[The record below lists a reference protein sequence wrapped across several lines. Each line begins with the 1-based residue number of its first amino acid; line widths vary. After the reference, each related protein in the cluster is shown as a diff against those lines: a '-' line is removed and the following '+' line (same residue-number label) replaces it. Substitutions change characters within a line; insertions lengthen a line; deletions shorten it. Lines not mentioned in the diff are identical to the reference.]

1 MLHSGWKYCRRRR
14 VDDAKPSAAVM
25 RTKRLPRLRLA
36 HGLACLGLVA
46 LGAIVTGCTGRE
58 RVERPPNFIIILTDD
73 QGYADVGVY
82 GARGFDT
89 PNLDRLAQDGI
100 RFTSFYMANSACS
113 PSRAALL
120 TGSYPDRVGMPR
132 VLGPRSTIG
141 LNPDEITIAE
151 LLKSRGYATAAVGKW
166 HLGDHP
172 VFLPTNQGFDTYFGI
187 PYSNDMSPDPRN
199 NPRPHASG
207 HPPLP
212 LIRDTTIIEREPDQ
226 STLTRRYTE
235 EVIAFIET
243 HADRPFFVYL
253 AHTFPHV
260 PLYAS
265 QHFRGSTEQG
275 LYGDV
280 ISEIDA
286 SLGAIL
292 ATLERLGLDQH
303 TLIAFTS
310 DNGPWLIFGNHSGSA
325 GPLRE
330 GKGTTF
336 EGGQRVPGIMRWPGQ
351 IPAGQ
356 VSNEPVTAMDFLP
369 TLARLAGAELPADR
383 VIDGHDIWPLLAG
396 VPGARSPYEK
406 FFYYRTGQLQ
416 AVRSGRWK
424 LHVPHAYWT
433 TVGGEIGRD
442 GVPGSY
448 AEVEIG
454 FSLFDL
460 EADIGETTDVAGQHP
475 DVVER
480 LLRFIEEGRRDIG
493 DDITESV
500 GTGARRPGQVAEPWE
515 RQMTNGSGNRRN

>member
-1 MLHSGWKYCRRRR
+1 MKSKLAQRPQPAQALPWLALAALCLASTECRPQEML
-14 VDDAKPSAAVM
+14 
-25 RTKRLPRLRLA
+25 
-36 HGLACLGLVA
+36 
-46 LGAIVTGCTGRE
+46 
-58 RVERPPNFIIILTDD
+58 ERPPNFIVILTDD

-82 GARGFDT
+82 GAQGFET
-89 PNLDRLAQDGI
+89 PNLDRLAREGI

-120 TGSYPDRVGMPR
+120 TGSYPDRVGIPE
-132 VLGPRSTIG
+132 VLSPRSTLG

-235 EVIAFIET
+235 EVIAFIEA
-243 HADRPFFVYL
+243 HADQPFFVYL

-260 PLYAS
+260 PLYVS
-265 QHFRGSTEQG
+265 EELQGSTEQG
-275 LYGDV
+275 LFGDV
-280 ISEIDA
+280 IAEIDG

-292 ATLERLGLDQH
+292 ATLDRLGLDEH

-310 DNGPWLIFGNHSGSA
+310 DNGPWLIFGNHAGSA

-336 EGGQRVPGIMRWPGQ
+336 EGGQRVPGIVRWPGH

-356 VSNEPVTAMDFLP
+356 VSDELVTAMDLLP
-369 TLARLAGAELPADR
+369 TLARLAGAELPGDR

-396 VPGARSPYEK
+396 VTGARSPYEK
-406 FFYYRTGQLQ
+406 FLYYRTGQLQ
-416 AVRSGRWK
+416 AVRSGGWK
-424 LHVPHAYWT
+424 LHVAHVYRT
-433 TVGGEIGRD
+433 TVGGVIGRD

-448 AEVEIG
+448 AQTEIG
-454 FSLFDL
+454 LSLFDL
-460 EADIGETTDVAGQHP
+460 EGDLGETTSVAAQHP
-475 DVVER
+475 EVVER
-480 LLRFIEEGRRDIG
+480 LLRFIEEGRHDIG
-493 DDITESV
+493 DRITGSV
-500 GTGARRPGQVAEPWE
+500 GTGARSPGQVAEPWTE
-515 RQMTNGSGNRRN
+515 QMTGGSDNRQN